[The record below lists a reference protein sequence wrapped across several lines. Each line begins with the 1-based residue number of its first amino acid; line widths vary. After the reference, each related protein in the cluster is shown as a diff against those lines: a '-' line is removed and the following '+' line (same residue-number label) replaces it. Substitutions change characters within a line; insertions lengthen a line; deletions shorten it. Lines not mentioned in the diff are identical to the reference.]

1 METCFKIDSWVH
13 VRSLAKNISES
24 FSSWSA
30 LTMGVPQGFLLGPI
44 LFNTYSND
52 KFHLLDCNICN
63 FADDIEPY
71 TTKKIN
77 TNKIHQFHER
87 ALRLLYEDHI

>member
-1 METCFKIDSWVH
+1 MKYKSH
-13 VRSLAKNISES
+13 P

-30 LTMGVPQGFLLGPI
+30 LMMGVPQGFLLGPI

-63 FADDIEPY
+63 FADDTEPY